1 MILLLEKDM
10 PQNMMEVNVKMEFL
24 EDLDLYNRAMEN
36 AYLLVTGK
44 RTLEQLLTNDVE
56 DIPLPFD
63 PESEDGKSSDIL
75 DILIVYY
82 EEMEEY
88 EKCAELTNLKINAP
102 KYK

>member
-1 MILLLEKDM
+1 
-10 PQNMMEVNVKMEFL
+10 MEVNVKMEFL

-44 RTLEQLLTNDVE
+44 KTLEELLTGNVK

-63 PESEDGKSSDIL
+63 PENEDGKSSDVL

-88 EKCAELTNLKINAP
+88 EKCAELTNLRKNAP
-102 KYK
+102 EYQ

>member
-1 MILLLEKDM
+1 
-10 PQNMMEVNVKMEFL
+10 MEVNVKMDFL

-44 RTLEQLLTNDVE
+44 TTLEELLTDDTE

-63 PESEDGKSSDIL
+63 PENEDGKSSDIL

-88 EKCAELTNLKINAP
+88 EKCSELTNLKTNAP
-102 KYK
+102 EHR

>member
-1 MILLLEKDM
+1 
-10 PQNMMEVNVKMEFL
+10 MEVNVKMDFL

-44 RTLEQLLTNDVE
+44 KTLEELLTKDVE

-63 PESEDGKSSDIL
+63 PENEDGRSSDIL

-88 EKCAELTNLKINAP
+88 EKCAELTNLKTNAP
-102 KYK
+102 EHR

>member
-1 MILLLEKDM
+1 MD
-10 PQNMMEVNVKMEFL
+10 FL

-44 RTLEQLLTNDVE
+44 KTLNELLNNEVE

-63 PESEDGKSSDIL
+63 PEREDGRSSDIL

-88 EKCAELTNLKINAP
+88 EKCSELTNLKTNAP
-102 KYK
+102 KHR

>member
-1 MILLLEKDM
+1 
-10 PQNMMEVNVKMEFL
+10 MEVNVKMDFL

-36 AYLLVTGK
+36 AYLLITGK
-44 RTLEQLLTNDVE
+44 KTLSDLLINDVV

-63 PESEDGKSSDIL
+63 PEHEDGKSSDIL

-88 EKCAELTNLKINAP
+88 EKCSELIDLKKNAT

>member
-1 MILLLEKDM
+1 MD
-10 PQNMMEVNVKMEFL
+10 VNVKMDFL

-44 RTLEQLLTNDVE
+44 KTLEELLTKDVE

-63 PESEDGKSSDIL
+63 PENEDGRSSDIL

-88 EKCAELTNLKINAP
+88 EKCAELTNLKTNAP
-102 KYK
+102 EHR

>member
-1 MILLLEKDM
+1 MMLLLEKDM
-10 PQNMMEVNVKMEFL
+10 PQNTMEVNVKMDFL

-36 AYLLVTGK
+36 AYLLITGK
-44 RTLEQLLTNDVE
+44 KTLSDLLINDVV

-63 PESEDGKSSDIL
+63 PEHEDGKSSDIL

-88 EKCAELTNLKINAP
+88 EKCSELIDLKKNAT

>member
-1 MILLLEKDM
+1 MMLLLEKDM

-44 RTLEQLLTNDVE
+44 KTLEELLAKDVV
-56 DIPLPFD
+56 DLPLPFD
-63 PESEDGKSSDIL
+63 PENEDGKSSDVL

-88 EKCAELTNLKINAP
+88 EKCTELTNLKTNAS